1 MFKYC
6 PDCGH
11 QGTVSTKNQT
21 EYKCN
26 DCGWTTW
33 NNAKATVAILFVK
46 DGKLLVSKR
55 AIEPMKGRYDLPGG
69 FVDFGEGAYDA
80 VIREAHEETGIKLQP
95 EDIEL
100 IDAYK
105 NRYLPTVSTIDMIF
119 WVHRWEGEFTPSDDS
134 EELTWKDP
142 DFINDPSFSVPYPAL
157 DLLIKE
163 RLSKSA

>member
-1 MFKYC
+1 MFTYC
-6 PDCGH
+6 PGCGH
-11 QGTVSTKNQT
+11 KDTVTTSNET
-21 EYKCN
+21 EYKCS
-26 DCGWTTW
+26 DCGWITW

-55 AIEPMKGRYDLPGG
+55 AIEPMKGQYDLPGG
-69 FVDFGEGAYDA
+69 FVDFAEGAYDA
-80 VIREAHEETGIKLQP
+80 VIREAYEETGIKLQP

-119 WVHRWEGEFTPSDDS
+119 WVHRWEGEFVPSDDS
-134 EELTWKDP
+134 EELVWKDP
-142 DFINDPSFSVPYPAL
+142 EFINDPKFAAPYPAL